1 MTEGSWQKGSLSFC
15 HVKIH
20 KKFSP
25 DVTSQYWASSIP
37 ELFKIIFHHKVPHLC
52 YSVIAAEVPLLGFL
66 PRPVLPTTS
75 RMVWCD
81 HRTTACPAWLCNRC
95 FHRWVNF
102 KGRKSSHFLVV
113 TEIISVRTHITFY
126 KVQVNS
132 SSKMKHMHTKLTG
145 AEHLPQLREEHSKD
159 VTEGWCQSYTG
170 HVVMGSISAIFDI
183 FDTPFQCLALTLI
196 RSHMLLIVFI
206 WCPVLLTKTFRNCS
220 RNVFMIQARQH
231 VLVRIGVAVIK
242 TEEKAEFLIWA
253 LRFRSGH
260 HDKGTDWAEPLSA

>member
-1 MTEGSWQKGSLSFC
+1 MRKHTTIGLVIMAEGSWQKGSLTFC
-15 HVKIH
+15 HVKIY

-25 DVTSQYWASSIP
+25 DVTSQYWTSSIP
-37 ELFKIIFHHKVPHLC
+37 EQFKIIFHHKVPHLW
-52 YSVIAAEVPLLGFL
+52 YSVIAAEVPLLGF
-66 PRPVLPTTS
+66 PTMSCVPTTS

-81 HRTTACPAWLCNRC
+81 YQTTACPAWLCNRC

-113 TEIISVRTHITFY
+113 ADIISVRTHITFY

-159 VTEGWCQSYTG
+159 VTEGWCQSYRG

-196 RSHMLLIVFI
+196 RSHMLLIVVHMMSSFTDQDLQNLFQKCLHDPGKTACASQN
-206 WCPVLLTKTFRNCS
+206 WCCCDKDW
-220 RNVFMIQARQH
+220 
-231 VLVRIGVAVIK
+231 
-242 TEEKAEFLIWA
+242 EKGWIPYLG
-253 LRFRSGH
+253 S
-260 HDKGTDWAEPLSA
+260 